1 MFSASYQRLI
11 VFLCLAASLSPSGH
25 TQESIEADWARQRGV
40 RYLPQEATPESDAA
54 GGCDGMITGGW
65 GFHTASEQEP
75 WWQVD
80 LGAVSPLGRVRIFNR
95 CDGGYASRAA
105 RLKVLL
111 SDDAINFSQV
121 YQHNGSHFLGKTDS
135 LPLEIPLAGASARYV
150 RIQLPET
157 DYLHLDEVEVYA
169 DGSDNNLSL
178 NRPATQSSTSQWSSA
193 HGAGNREF
201 MGTDALIGRGR
212 ALLASLR
219 ELNADIDGEASAF
232 EAAVNRATLH
242 NAASSDGEREAAR
255 MHLLHAIRS
264 LALRNPLLDFDEIL
278 FVKRAPTMFPHISD
292 QYYGWFS
299 RGGGGIYILSGYK
312 EDNPQIRCITPDW
325 PEGNFLRPDLSYDG
339 TRVLFAYC
347 RYYPHVAE
355 IEDKTVKTNLPE
367 DAFYHLYEMTLDGTD
382 IRQLT
387 RGYYND
393 FDGRY
398 LPGGDIVFMSTRK
411 GTSLQA
417 GYESAQASCATV
429 QQDSY
434 VRCGGDARR
443 PVPVFTLHRIN
454 RHGGDMRAISAFENF
469 EWTPAVDHDGE
480 VLYARWDYID
490 RFNGDFMSLWSTRP
504 DGTQAQLVYGNFTHR
519 PQCVFE
525 ARPIPGSRKLVFTA
539 TAHHSIT
546 GGSLVLLDRTRGTEY
561 EAPQERITPEVCFPE
576 TEGSPPC
583 YYAGPWPLS
592 EKHFLVSW
600 SDKALPIH
608 AYMKGDDKRN
618 PPNASGLYL
627 YDAFGNLNLLYR
639 DPVISSETPIPIRP
653 RPEPFLLPDTVD
665 QAAPAEGT
673 LLLQDIYQGMED
685 IPRGSIARLRV
696 VAVLPKVQPFMNQPV
711 LGVSAE
717 DPGKAVLGTVPVE
730 QDGSAYFAVPSG
742 VPVFFQALDSENMAV
757 RTMRTLTY
765 VQPGEALSCVGCHES
780 RDSAPVLSH
789 FPAAARRAPSL
800 LTPEAEGTWP
810 LRYDVLVQPVLD
822 RSCVQCHAPDNK
834 DTQAAAFDLTP
845 EKSYDTLIGYA
856 GNDLRT
862 LAFEKDR
869 SDIGD
874 CVARQSKLLAFL
886 TTEGGHEGI
895 ILDPA
900 SLNRLKVWMD
910 TYAHRQGAF
919 STEQEAQLVAMR
931 KQARWLAEN

>member
-1 MFSASYQRLI
+1 MFSAHYQQFV
-11 VFLCLAASLSPSGH
+11 VFLCLSASLSAFSLSNE
-25 TQESIEADWARQRGV
+25 TVEADWARQREM

-54 GGCDGMITGGW
+54 GGCDGMITGAW
-65 GFHTASEQEP
+65 GFHTTCESEP

-80 LGAVSPLGRVRIFNR
+80 LGAVTPLGRIRIFNR
-95 CDGGYASRAA
+95 CDGGYASRSS

-111 SDDAINFSQV
+111 SDDGVTFSQA
-121 YQHNGSHFLGKTDS
+121 YQHDGIPFLGKTDS

-150 RIQLPET
+150 RIQLPGT
-157 DYLHLDEVEVYA
+157 DYLHLDEVEVYT
-169 DGSDNNLSL
+169 DGSENNMAL
-178 NRPATQSSTSQWSSA
+178 NRPATQSSISQWSTA
-193 HGAGNREF
+193 HGPGNREF
-201 MGTDALIGRGR
+201 MGMDALVGRGR

-219 ELNADIDGEASAF
+219 ELNADID
-232 EAAVNRATLH
+232 EAATTFETAVTRATLLDE
-242 NAASSDGEREAAR
+242 ASSTGEQEAAR
-255 MHLLHAIRS
+255 LGLLYAIRA
-264 LALRNPLLDFDEIL
+264 LALRNPLLNFDEIL

-299 RGGGGIYILSGYK
+299 RGGGGIYVLSGFK
-312 EDNPQIRCITPDW
+312 ENNPQVRCITPDW

-339 TRVLFAYC
+339 TKVLFAYC

-355 IEDKTVKTNLPE
+355 IEDKTVKTKLPE
-367 DAFYHLYEMTLDGTD
+367 DAFYHLYEMNLDGTG

-387 RGYYND
+387 CGYYND

-398 LPGGDIVFMSTRK
+398 LPGGDIVFLSTRK
-411 GTSLQA
+411 GTSLQT
-417 GYESAQASCATV
+417 GYLSAQASCAGT
-429 QQDSY
+429 QPDSY

-443 PVPVFTLHRIN
+443 PVPVFTLHRMD
-454 RHGGDMRAISAFENF
+454 RHGGGMRAISAFENF

-546 GGSLVLLDRTRGTEY
+546 GGSLVLLDRRRGTEHD
-561 EAPQERITPEVCFPE
+561 APIERITPEVCFPE

-592 EKHFLVSW
+592 ETHFLVSW

-618 PPNASGLYL
+618 PPNASGIYL

-665 QAAPAEGT
+665 QASPTEGSF
-673 LLLQDIYQGMED
+673 LLQDVYQGMED
-685 IPRGSIARLRV
+685 IPRGSVARLRI

-730 QDGSAYFAVPSG
+730 QDGSAHFTVPSG
-742 VPVFFQALDSENMAV
+742 LPVFFQALDSENMAL

-780 RDSAPVLSH
+780 RDSAPVISR
-789 FPAAARRAPSL
+789 FPAAARREPSL

-810 LRYDVLVQPVLD
+810 LRYDALVQPVLD
-822 RSCVQCHAPDNK
+822 KSCVQCHNPDSS
-834 DTQAAAFDLTP
+834 DARAAAFDLTP
-845 EKSYDTLIGYA
+845 DKSYDALVGYA

-886 TTEGGHEGI
+886 TAEGGHEGI
-895 ILDPA
+895 VLDTE
-900 SLNRLKVWMD
+900 SLDRLKVWMD

-919 STEQEAQLVAMR
+919 SAEQEAQLVAMR